1 MTRTQSPNESHAQSR
16 NDTHGC
22 GAQFSKPDTKYPQ
35 SQDLDGY
42 LLEKNQQQQTSKQ
55 QTSKQQSLPRREG
68 SDTSNSKIA
77 GRSQDPMAKWQA
89 APRREMPWDGVG
101 AVRLGASGKEGGS
114 SKRVV
119 QSRES
124 TSVGAVAGSLEKG
137 RSL

>member
-1 MTRTQSPNESHAQSR
+1 
-16 NDTHGC
+16 
-22 GAQFSKPDTKYPQ
+22 
-35 SQDLDGY
+35 
-42 LLEKNQQQQTSKQ
+42 
-55 QTSKQQSLPRREG
+55 
-68 SDTSNSKIA
+68 
-77 GRSQDPMAKWQA
+77 MAKWQA